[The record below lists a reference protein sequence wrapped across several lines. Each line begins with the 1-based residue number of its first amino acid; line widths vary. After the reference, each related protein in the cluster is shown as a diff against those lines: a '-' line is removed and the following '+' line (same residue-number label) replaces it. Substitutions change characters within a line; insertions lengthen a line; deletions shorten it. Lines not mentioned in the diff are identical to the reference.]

1 MITHHLIQ
9 SPDQQQSLLQDL
21 ASQKLRFI
29 VADLE
34 TKFWTQQLLRQWRGG
49 LVCSD
54 DVLRASELWSL
65 LLQRVD
71 ASWQVLPQQIAPFVL
86 EQKMIQVLKE
96 TSLSISSQDS
106 QRLYQTMGQILPL
119 LSHNEGEEIIESWF
133 QDNTEAQTR
142 WYDWYQMSRFAWQ
155 DLYEKRSLPLEWMK
169 AVLINQATL
178 LFDGEGFVFDLGLD
192 LDDVESEL
200 IINMGRQVH
209 IEVLIPAMYA
219 TKDVYQNIIN
229 LSAPGEE
236 RKTVSLSK
244 KTKFL
249 KLPSQLGEVKQVTA
263 QVRLWLDQGIPAQ
276 EIAVIS
282 PQIEN
287 YWPTLSEYFLVEG
300 VPFAKNRVTPLS
312 QIPSCQNWLAKV
324 RLALEQMES
333 VDAEQVVYGNQQTP
347 SLSHQDF
354 RIFYSHIYEKKDLLR
369 GEKIKEF
376 VPESQDPLRSLTL
389 DEFLVWSLDLIG
401 QGDREQIYKILED
414 LDDVLSL
421 SMTLNSRQWLRFFER
436 HIARSEKKILN
447 GQENGICFL
456 DPSQSLSRR
465 FQKIFL
471 LGLSEKALSE
481 NQDTALLWKDVES
494 IRYHF
499 GFNLPHADQLRGED
513 RLQWLE
519 QKSPDEIVY
528 SYSETDFSGQFQAP
542 SFYWLQGALQVQHSL
557 ELDTPLMTRWD
568 ELMRQIGERGQNQFH
583 QTTLEK
589 VDSDLGRRSFHDSV
603 MYEKLSLSASKFE
616 EYFKC
621 PFRFHAKVGLKLS
634 SLPSLDLDVD
644 SMTRGR
650 LMHKVCEEIVKN
662 ELFALNVMQIGE
674 LVDQCRDDIEMEI
687 YSDEMWQFVRT
698 QYIELTQKF
707 LRFENQW
714 RQDYPHTYTYALE
727 EPIRAFVDR
736 DSQGLFFSKDVGRP
750 FRGVIDRIDHNKA
763 DELLVLDYKSSANHL
778 FQYSSWLRKGNLQLI
793 VYALALQDG
802 VLDQPQNVVGAYY
815 YILKDQDRSKGMGR
829 KDADTQFLGQGKMNK
844 NDFEQFLTEGRALL
858 GDLMGSLSAGEYL
871 PQPADIK
878 HCERCDWKTICRH
891 PNLNL

>member
-9 SPDQQQSLLQDL
+9 SPDQQESLLRDL
-21 ASQKLRFI
+21 ASQNFRFI

-34 TKFWTQQLLRQWRGG
+34 TKFWTQHLLRKWRGG

-96 TSLSISSQDS
+96 TSLDISSQDS

-119 LSHNEGEEIIESWF
+119 LSHSDGEEIIEAWF
-133 QDNTEAQTR
+133 QDNAEAQTR
-142 WYDWYQMSRFAWQ
+142 WYDWYRMSRFAWQ
-155 DLYEKRSLPLEWMK
+155 DLHEKRSLPLEWMK
-169 AVLINQATL
+169 AVLLNQATL
-178 LFDGEGFVFDLGLD
+178 LYEGEGFVFDLGLD

-200 IINMGRQVH
+200 IINMGRHVP

-229 LSAPGEE
+229 LSSPGKEL
-236 RKTVSLSK
+236 KAISVCK
-244 KTKFL
+244 QTKFL

-263 QVRLWLDQGIPAQ
+263 QIRLWLDQGIPAP

-287 YWPTLSEYFLVEG
+287 YWPTLSEYFRVEG
-300 VPFAKNRVTPLS
+300 IPFAKNIVTPLS

-324 RLALEQMES
+324 RLALEQMDS
-333 VDAEQVVYGNQQTP
+333 VDAEQAVYGNQQTP

-354 RIFYSHIYEKKDLLR
+354 RLFYSHIYEKKDLLR
-369 GEKIKEF
+369 GDKIKDF
-376 VPESQDPLRSLTL
+376 VPESQDPLRSLSL
-389 DEFLVWSLDLIG
+389 DDFLLWSLDLLE
-401 QGDREQIYKILED
+401 QGDREQIYSILED
-414 LDDVLSL
+414 LDEVLSL
-421 SMTLNSRQWLRFFER
+421 SITLNCRQWLRFFER
-436 HIARSEKKILN
+436 HIARSEKKIFT

-456 DPSQSLSRR
+456 DPSQVLSRR

-471 LGLSEKALSE
+471 MGLSEKALNES
-481 NQDTALLWKDVES
+481 QDTALLWKDIES

-519 QKSPDEIVY
+519 QKSPDEMVY

-542 SFYWLQGALQVQHSL
+542 SFYWLQGALKAQHSL
-557 ELDTPLMTRWD
+557 ELDTPLTTRWD
-568 ELMRQIGERGQNQFH
+568 ELMMQVGEKGQHQFY
-583 QTTLEK
+583 QKTIEK
-589 VDSDLGRRSFHDSV
+589 VDSDLGRRSSHDSV
-603 MYEKLSLSASKFE
+603 KYNNLSLSASKFE
-616 EYFKC
+616 EFFKC

-650 LMHKVCEEIVKN
+650 LMHKVCEEIVKK
-662 ELFALNVMQIGE
+662 ELFALNILQIGE

-687 YSDEMWQFVRT
+687 YSDEMWKFVRT
-698 QYIELTQKF
+698 QYIEITQRF
-707 LRFENQW
+707 LHFENQW
-714 RQDYPHTYTYALE
+714 RQEYPHTYTYALE
-727 EPIRAFVDR
+727 KPIRAFVDR
-736 DSQGLFFSKDVGRP
+736 DSQGLVFSKEVGIP
-750 FRGVIDRIDHNKA
+750 FKGVIDRIDHNKA
-763 DELLVLDYKSSANHL
+763 NESLVLDYKSSASQL

-802 VLDQPQNVVGAYY
+802 VVGQRHNVVGAYY
-815 YILKDQDRSKGMGR
+815 HVLKDQDRSKGMGC
-829 KDADTQFLGQGKMNK
+829 KDADPLFLRHGKLNK
-844 NDFEQFLTEGRALL
+844 KDFEELLAGGRVLL
-858 GDLMGSLSAGEYL
+858 GDLMESIAAGDYL
-871 PQPADIK
+871 PQPSDIK
-878 HCERCDWKTICRH
+878 HCEHCDWKTICRH